1 MVEIA
6 LLGLLTVTLISA
18 LKWRMALLLCVAV
31 ALLQDPLRKIAP
43 GQPLYYNGFVGIV
56 FAAAFIGASMSGLRL
71 GPNVIHGWRQDLN
84 VPFLLFCTLLA
95 FQAIHSYIRWDNPY
109 LPLIGGIFYLAP
121 ITAITFSHQLA
132 VRIGT
137 AGIMRWMWFY
147 VICLVPWLVGIYLE
161 SSGIRAPFLGE
172 VGVGQ
177 IIYDV
182 GAATKANAGLFRAA
196 EVAAWHVGTTAIFL
210 FMVLNGRKLSIPKTA
225 LVTVAVVFLVSVG
238 LLTGRRKML
247 VQVVVFASAY
257 FFLVS
262 WFVRGRAKLAVVV
275 GLIGVLAFGTVLAS
289 FSPDPGEM
297 SVDAV
302 STPSAKDTK
311 FDAWQARGLT
321 VFADIPDRF
330 RILGYVPVIDV
341 VYKFGW
347 WGAGLG
353 AGGQGSQYFGGG
365 MQKFGGAIEGGL
377 GKITLDVGVPG
388 MVIFLWL
395 LVTFARLV
403 WFRLKVLSLTSKKH
417 ANLAFGLVAFLI
429 SNLAAFSVATQVFG
443 DVYILLTMGWS
454 IGILLALPAVAASEL
469 GVVPAAQTVA
479 PTLRRNLGRS
489 EPGMTANL
497 AKPNIAQRVHIRK
510 FDA

>member
-6 LLGLLTVTLISA
+6 LFALLAVTLISA
-18 LKWRMALLLCVAV
+18 LKWRSALLLCVAV

-56 FAAAFIGASMSGLRL
+56 FAAAFIGASMSGVRL
-71 GPNVIHGWRQDLN
+71 GPNMIHGWRQDLN
-84 VPFLLFCTLLA
+84 VPFLLFLTLLA
-95 FQAIHSYIRWDNPY
+95 FQAIHSYVRWDNAY
-109 LPLIGGIFYLAP
+109 LPLIGAIFYLAP
-121 ITAITFSHQLA
+121 ITAIVFSHQLA

-147 VICLVPWLVGIYLE
+147 VICLVPWLIGIYLE
-161 SSGIRAPFLGE
+161 SIGIRSSVLGE

-177 IIYDV
+177 IIYNV
-182 GAATKANAGLFRAA
+182 GDPTKATAGLFRAA
-196 EVAAWHVGTTAIFL
+196 EVAAWHVATTCIFL
-210 FMVLNGRKLSIPKTA
+210 FMVLSGRKLSIPKTA
-225 LVTVAVVFLVSVG
+225 LVIVAVVFLVSVG

-262 WFVRGRAKLAVVV
+262 WFIRGRGKLAVVV
-275 GLIGVLAFGTVLAS
+275 ALFGLAAFGTVLAS
-289 FSPDPGEM
+289 FSPDPGEI

-302 STPSAKDTK
+302 SAPSASDTK

-321 VFADIPDRF
+321 VFSDIPDRF
-330 RILGYVPVIDV
+330 QMLGYRPVIDV

-377 GKITLDVGVPG
+377 GKIALDVGVPG
-388 MVIFLWL
+388 VVIFFWL
-395 LVTFARLV
+395 VATFARLV
-403 WFRLKVLSLTSKKH
+403 WFRLKALSLTSKKH

-443 DVYILLTMGWS
+443 DVYILLTIGWS
-454 IGILLALPAVAASEL
+454 IGILLALPAIAAREL
-469 GVVPAAQTVA
+469 GVVAAAQTIS
-479 PTLRRNLGRS
+479 PSMRRNLGRS
-489 EPGMTANL
+489 VPGVAANPD
-497 AKPNIAQRVHIRK
+497 KPKIAPRVSS
-510 FDA
+510 